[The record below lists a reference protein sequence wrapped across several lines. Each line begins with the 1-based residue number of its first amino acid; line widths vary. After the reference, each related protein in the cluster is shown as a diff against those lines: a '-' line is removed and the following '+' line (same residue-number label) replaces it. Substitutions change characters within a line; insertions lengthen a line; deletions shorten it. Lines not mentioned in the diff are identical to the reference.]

1 MTLSVFHTLVVSALR
16 PNKMN
21 HFKEVTQLIGMNSA
35 LIQFR
40 DFFNNED
47 RDTLCIHIFVCTFS
61 LFMYNGMFSGFVKCA
76 AAACGMEI
84 NRLLIISVYSFRHT
98 VSCPETLDCELLSPA
113 LTPGV
118 FGISYVRSV
127 TFVTGY
133 IWSSPPAE
141 GIILLQVIPKHRL

>member
-1 MTLSVFHTLVVSALR
+1 MTLSVFHTLVVSALK
-16 PNKMN
+16 PNKIN
-21 HFKEVTQLIGMNSA
+21 HFKKVTQLIGMNAA

-47 RDTLCIHIFVCTFS
+47 MDTLCIHIFVCSFC
-61 LFMYNGMFSGFVKCA
+61 LFIYNGMLSGFVKCA

-118 FGISYVRSV
+118 FGISSVRSV
-127 TFVTGY
+127 TFVTWVY
-133 IWSSPPAE
+133 LVFSTSRRNNSLASHP
-141 GIILLQVIPKHRL
+141 